1 MSEVIGNDGNFLKHK
16 MALIEIADSY
26 GFNLYQHLKNCIK
39 HMLYQQ
45 RSDDFNEFEVLSSRL
60 KLETKR
66 HGPGDPT
73 NLNPASF
80 STAKIQ
86 QKLFLRNSEEDEE
99 PVADEGE
106 EHPLPNVVENA
117 YYFENAGV
125 GIGKSETVLLNMAIK
140 SLVNTQAVQTA
151 RFWGKIYGLIQ
162 NYYIVEVEFP
172 EGEDIDEE
180 EGTDPI
186 NRDANEVDDEE
197 VNEGGE
203 DILPKSKWKPP
214 VKVPREENHIG
225 TNKKAYFVCHEPGLR
240 WIKLPPVTPEQ
251 IVAARAIHRLFT
263 GILDSPVSCY
273 PPFPGTEANY
283 LRAQIA
289 RISASTQIS
298 PQGYY
303 KFGSKDEEEEEL
315 ENEEEGERQNYVKN
329 EEYEPLSITELADPS
344 LEHWVHHTSYILPQ
358 GRVYW
363 WNPKKGLGDDFDEL
377 NDEEEG
383 EENEDGQMKNIIQPE
398 YGPSILTPISSD
410 LPIFGQKPWS
420 IRISSKLIPEY
431 ASVVVSS
438 NIWIGAHAVSWG
450 RRFENIYIGWG
461 LKSVTSGF
469 QPQLQPIEMDEYQEV
484 SDLNEATDP
493 TPMEEAALRSMLN
506 PPEEEQENED
516 EAKEEQD
523 EDGDDD

>member
-1 MSEVIGNDGNFLKHK
+1 MSEATKSGGNFLKHK
-16 MALIEIADSY
+16 MELLEMTDGY
-26 GFNLYQHLKNCIK
+26 GNNLYQHLKNCIK
-39 HMLYQQ
+39 HMLCQQ
-45 RSDDFNEFEVLSSRL
+45 RFDDLNEFEILSSRL
-60 KLETKR
+60 KAGTKR
-66 HGPGDPT
+66 HGPGDPS
-73 NLNPASF
+73 NMNPASF
-80 STAKIQ
+80 SASKIQ
-86 QKLFLRNSEEDEE
+86 QKLFSRNSEEDEE

-106 EHPLPNVVENA
+106 EHPLPNVTENA
-117 YYFENAGV
+117 YYFENAGI
-125 GIGKSETVLLNMAIK
+125 GIGKNETVLLNMAIK

-151 RFWGKIYGLIQ
+151 RFWGKIYGLTQ

-180 EGTDPI
+180 ESPDPV
-186 NRDANEVDDEE
+186 NRDTTEIDDEE
-197 VNEGGE
+197 GTEGK
-203 DILPKSKWKPP
+203 DVLPKSKWKPP

-225 TNKKAYFVCHEPGLR
+225 ANKKVYFVCHEPGLQ

-273 PPFPGTEANY
+273 PPFPGNEANY

-303 KFGSKDEEEEEL
+303 TFGSKEEEEDEL

-329 EEYEPLSITELADPS
+329 EEYEPLSINELADPS
-344 LEHWVHHTSYILPQ
+344 LIHWVHHTSYILPQ

-363 WNPKKGLGDDFDEL
+363 WNPKKGLGDYFDEI
-377 NDEEEG
+377 NYEDEA
-383 EENEDGQMKNIIQPE
+383 EENEDSQTKNVIQPE
-398 YGPSILTPISSD
+398 HGPPILTPISSD

-438 NIWIGAHAVSWG
+438 NIWVGAHAVSWG
-450 RRFENIYIGWG
+450 KRFENIYVGWG

-469 QPQLQPIEMDEYQEV
+469 QPQVQPVEMNEYQEV
-484 SDLNEATDP
+484 SGFNETTDP
-493 TPMEEAALRSMLN
+493 TPQEEAALRALLN
-506 PPEEEQENED
+506 PPEAED
-516 EAKEEQD
+516 EDVGKEE
-523 EDGDDD
+523 EEEEGDD

>member
-1 MSEVIGNDGNFLKHK
+1 MSETTRSDGNFLKHK
-16 MALIEIADSY
+16 MTLLEMADSY

-45 RSDDFNEFEVLSSRL
+45 RFDDFNEFEVLSGRL

-66 HGPGDPT
+66 HGPGDPSSP
-73 NLNPASF
+73 NPASF

-86 QKLFLRNSEEDEE
+86 QKLFTRNSEEDEE

-106 EHPLPNVVENA
+106 EHPLPNVMENA
-117 YYFENAGV
+117 YYFDNAGV
-125 GIGKSETVLLNMAIK
+125 GIGKNETVLLNMAIK

-151 RFWGKIYGLIQ
+151 RFWGKIHGSIQ

-180 EGTDPI
+180 ESPESF
-186 NRDANEVDDEE
+186 NRDATEIDDEE
-197 VNEGGE
+197 GAEEGK
-203 DILPKSKWKPP
+203 DVLPKSKWKPP

-225 TNKKAYFVCHEPGLR
+225 TNKKVYFVCHEPGLQ

-251 IVAARAIHRLFT
+251 IVAARAVHRLFT

-273 PPFPGTEANY
+273 PPYPGNEANY

-303 KFGSKDEEEEEL
+303 TFGSKEEEEEEL
-315 ENEEEGERQNYVKN
+315 GNEEEGERQNYVKN
-329 EEYEPLSITELADPS
+329 EEYEPLSTNELADPS
-344 LEHWVHHTSYILPQ
+344 LIHWVHHTSYILPQ

-363 WNPKKGLGDDFDEL
+363 WNPKKGLGDYFDEI
-377 NDEEEG
+377 NDEDEA
-383 EENEDGQMKNIIQPE
+383 EENEDSQMKNVIQPE
-398 YGPSILTPISSD
+398 RGPPILTPISSD

-420 IRISSKLIPEY
+420 IRISSKLLPEY

-438 NIWIGAHAVSWG
+438 NIWVGAHAVSWG
-450 RRFENIYIGWG
+450 RRFENIYVGWG

-469 QPQLQPIEMDEYQEV
+469 QPQVQPIEMDEYQEV
-484 SDLNEATDP
+484 SGFNEATDP
-493 TPMEEAALRSMLN
+493 TPQEEAALRALLN
-506 PPEEEQENED
+506 PPEEEDED
-516 EAKEEQD
+516 LAKEEQ
-523 EDGDDD
+523 EEGEEGDD